1 MSLLEERGLN
11 KLATCSTH
19 LKIFLISQ
27 NKRLLKSNNVFE
39 GKLKKSY
46 LNGKGTTDI
55 LLKISKE
62 KKENL
67 QHFEFDILTDEMVV
81 RGQLV
86 ARTVT
91 EIKNL

>member
-1 MSLLEERGLN
+1 MKEN
-11 KLATCSTH
+11 
-19 LKIFLISQ
+19 F
-27 NKRLLKSNNVFE
+27 
-39 GKLKKSY
+39 KKSY
-46 LNGKGTTDI
+46 LNGKRTTYI
-55 LLKISKE
+55 LLKLSKK